1 MMDALLISGG
11 VLGAVLLY
19 YGADFLVSG
28 GVALAERC
36 RVPKL
41 LIGLTLVAFGTSAP
55 ELVVSIDA
63 ALKNSGDIAAGNVI
77 GSNICNIA
85 LILGVSACIA
95 PLGVSRF
102 LFKVDMPILAFA
114 TLLFAGIEFFF
125 KGVSRW
131 SAALLLM
138 VFIVYLTVRIAI
150 SPGEFVEA
158 AESEKD
164 EKPKSVWLALLLTA
178 AGLAALVGG
187 AKLFVNGAVV
197 LARLAGISEAV
208 IALTIVALG
217 TSLPELA
224 TSAVAAW
231 KRETEIAVGNVVGS
245 NLFNILLIMSIAPL
259 VRPFATPGIL
269 TADLAAM
276 CALVGVLYLMM
287 TRKRQLG
294 RFDGVILLL
303 LYAGYVTVLAM
314 R

>member
-1 MMDALLISGG
+1 MTDLLVISGG

-19 YGADFLVSG
+19 YGADFLVVG
-28 GVALAERC
+28 GAALAERC

-63 ALKNSGDIAAGNVI
+63 ALENAGDIAAGNVV

-95 PLGVSRF
+95 PLGVSKS
-102 LFKVDMPILAFA
+102 LFKVDMPFLALA
-114 TLLFAGIEFFF
+114 TLLFAGIEGYFV
-125 KGVSRW
+125 GVSRW
-131 SAALLLM
+131 TAAILLA
-138 VFIVYLTVRIAI
+138 VFIIYLTVRIAI
-150 SPGEFVEA
+150 SPGEFVA
-158 AESEKD
+158 AASADKD
-164 EKPKSVWLALLLTA
+164 AVRQSVWRSLMLTV
-178 AGLAALVGG
+178 AGLAALVVG

-197 LARLAGISEAV
+197 LARLVGISEAV

-231 KRETEIAVGNVVGS
+231 KHETEIAIGNVVGS

-259 VRPFATPGIL
+259 VRPIATPGIL
-269 TADLAAM
+269 TMDIAVM
-276 CALVGVLYLMM
+276 CALVAVLWLMM
-287 TRKRQLG
+287 AFKRELG
-294 RFDGVILLL
+294 RLDGVILLI
-303 LYAGYVTVLAM
+303 LYAGYITLLAV